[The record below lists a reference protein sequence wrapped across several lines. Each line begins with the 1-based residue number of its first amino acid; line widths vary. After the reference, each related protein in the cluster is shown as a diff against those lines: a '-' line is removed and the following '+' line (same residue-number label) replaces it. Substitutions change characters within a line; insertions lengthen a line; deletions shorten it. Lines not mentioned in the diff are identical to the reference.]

1 MHTFVDDLRY
11 AVRLL
16 LKNPVFTGIVVVTLA
31 LGIGL
36 NTAVFSVIDGLLLR
50 PLPGTRAPNEL
61 VQLYRTYR
69 GDVMFGSNSIPH
81 FVDVRD
87 RSRDTFTDVSL
98 WSFETMNL
106 AAGGRNERVLGEM
119 VSANHFSVLGAR
131 AALGRTFVPA
141 EDTGRRAHPVAVLS
155 WATWKGRFA
164 GDPGVIGRSFVLNG
178 RSYSIIGVAE
188 KEFRGPLPLVIPALW
203 VPLSQLEDI
212 RPGDGDR
219 FTERGNNSFNV
230 VARLKPG
237 VTLAQ
242 ANEHM
247 KALIAGLRAEHPD
260 DYDRSGINIVLQSD
274 AGIHP
279 TFKSAQVALSSVV
292 MAVVGV
298 LLLIA
303 CVNVANLFLARARDR
318 AREMAIRLSLGARRS
333 RLVQQLLTESLL
345 FAGASGLVGVG
356 LAWWVINLANRIRL
370 PLDVDFSADLQLSPL
385 VVAFAFG
392 VSLLTGLLFGLAPAL
407 QATNPSLIPALK
419 GEAPAGQSRSRAS
432 KGLVVAQMALSIVLL
447 VSAGLFLRDLQNA
460 TKVDKGFVA
469 ENLLIADLAP
479 GLQGYTRARSEDLYR
494 RLRDR
499 LTSLPNVKAVGYTA
513 NVPLGLS
520 ENDSYVEIPGY
531 TPSKNENMSLQ
542 VNQVTPGYFEA
553 MGIPMKEGRGFT
565 DRDDSTSVRVM
576 VVNEQ
581 MAKKYWAGASPIGRT
596 VKYGGKE
603 HTVVGV
609 VPTGKYQR
617 LGEPPTPFYYLAQA
631 QHWSEGMSIVIRTT
645 GDPEQVASA
654 LRSAA
659 AAFDETLPVSD
670 IRTMTKHLG
679 IALMPARL
687 AGAALGVFG
696 LLGLVLA
703 SIGMYGVMAY
713 TVSQRRREI
722 GIRMAIG
729 AAGRDVVGMIM
740 RQGLTLVVVGAAIG
754 IGGALA
760 ASRLLRGILYSPSV
774 VDPVTFAGV
783 PLLLTAVAALASWL
797 PARRASGVD
806 PLEAL
811 RRE

>member
-1 MHTFVDDLRY
+1 MHTLVDDLRY

-16 LKNPVFTGIVVVTLA
+16 LKNPVFTGVVVLTLA

-50 PLPGTRAPNEL
+50 PLPGARAANEL
-61 VQLYRTYR
+61 VQVYRTYR
-69 GDVMFGSNSIPH
+69 GDMLFGSNSIPH
-81 FVDVRD
+81 YRD
-87 RSRDTFTDVSL
+87 LRERSGDTFSGVSL
-98 WSFETMNL
+98 WTFETMNL
-106 AAGGRNERVLGEM
+106 GAGGRNERVLG
-119 VSANHFSVLGAR
+119 VIASANHFSVFGVN

-141 EDTGRRAHPVAVLS
+141 EDTGRGAHPVAVLS
-155 WATWKGRFA
+155 WSTWKGAFG
-164 GDPGVIGRSFVLNG
+164 GDPGIVGRTFVLNG
-178 RSYSIIGVAE
+178 RSYSVVGVAPQ
-188 KEFRGPLPLVIPALW
+188 EFRGALPLVIPALW
-203 VPLSQLEDI
+203 VPLTQFDDV
-212 RPGDGDR
+212 RPGSR
-219 FTERGNNSFNV
+219 EQYTARGSNSFSV
-230 VARLKPG
+230 IARLKPG

-247 KALIAGLRAEHPD
+247 KALIAGLRAEHPQ
-260 DYDRSGINIVLQSD
+260 DYDQSGINLVLQSE

-279 TFKSAQVALSSVV
+279 MFRSAQVALSSVV
-292 MAVVGV
+292 MAVVGM

-345 FAGASGLVGVG
+345 FAGASGLAGIG
-356 LAWWVINLANRIRL
+356 LAWWVIRLANRIRL
-370 PLDVDFSADLQLSPL
+370 PMSVDFSADLHLSPL
-385 VVAFAFG
+385 VIAFAFG
-392 VSLLTGLLFGLAPAL
+392 ISLVTGLLFGLAPAL
-407 QATNPSLIPALK
+407 QATKPSLIPALK

-460 TKVDKGFVA
+460 TTVDKGFVA

-479 GLQGYTRARSEDLYR
+479 GLQGYNRARSEELYR
-494 RLRDR
+494 RLRETLMSR
-499 LTSLPNVKAVGYTA
+499 PNVKAVGYTA
-513 NVPLGLS
+513 IVPLGLNES
-520 ENDSYVEIPGY
+520 DSDVEITGY
-531 TPSKNENMSLQ
+531 TPARNENMSLQ
-542 VNQVTPGYFEA
+542 VNWVTPGYFEA

-581 MAKKYWAGASPIGRT
+581 MATKYWAGASPIGRT

-631 QHWSEGMSIVIRTT
+631 QHWNEAMSVVIRTT
-645 GDPEQVASA
+645 GDPLAVAPA

-670 IRTMTKHLG
+670 IRTMTRHLG

-740 RQGLTLVVVGAAIG
+740 RQGLTLVLIGAAIG
-754 IGGALA
+754 IAGALG

-774 VDPVTFAGV
+774 IDPLTFAGV
-783 PLLLTAVAALASWL
+783 PLLLTAVAALASWM
-797 PARRASGVD
+797 PARRASAVD

-811 RRE
+811 RQE

>member
-1 MHTFVDDLRY
+1 MHTLVDDLRY

-16 LKNPVFTGIVVVTLA
+16 LKNPVFTGIVVLTLA

-61 VQLYRTYR
+61 VQMYRTYR
-69 GDVMFGSNSIPH
+69 GGMMFGSNSIPH
-81 FVDVRD
+81 YLDVRE
-87 RSRDTFTDVSL
+87 RSRDTFSDVSL
-98 WSFETMNL
+98 WTFETMNV
-106 AAGGRNERVLGEM
+106 AAGGRNERVLG
-119 VSANHFSVLGAR
+119 VIASANHFSVLGVN

-141 EDTGRRAHPVAVLS
+141 EDTGRGAHPVAVLS
-155 WATWKGRFA
+155 WSTWKGAFG
-164 GDPGVIGRSFVLNG
+164 GDPGIVGRTILLNG
-178 RSYSIIGVAE
+178 RSYSVVGVAPQ
-188 KEFRGPLPLVIPALW
+188 EFRGALPLVIPALW
-203 VPLSQLEDI
+203 VPLTQFDDV
-212 RPGDGDR
+212 RPGSR
-219 FTERGNNSFNV
+219 EQVTERGSNSFSAI
-230 VARLKPG
+230 ARLKPG

-247 KALIAGLRAEHPD
+247 KALIGGLRAEHPR
-260 DYDRSGINIVLQSD
+260 DYDGSGINLVLQSD

-279 TFKSAQVALSSVV
+279 EFRSAQVALSSVV

-345 FAGASGLVGVG
+345 FAGASGLAGIG
-356 LAWWVINLANRIRL
+356 LAWWVIRLANRIRL
-370 PLDVDFSADLQLSPL
+370 PVSVDFNAGLQLSPL
-385 VVAFAFG
+385 VIAFAFG
-392 VSLLTGLLFGLAPAL
+392 VSLVTGLLFGLAPAL

-460 TKVDKGFVA
+460 TTVDKGFVE

-479 GLQGYTRARSEDLYR
+479 ELQGYDRARSEELYR
-494 RLRDR
+494 RLRETLMTR
-499 LTSLPNVKAVGYTA
+499 PNVRAVGYTA
-513 NVPLGLS
+513 IVPLGLS
-520 ENDSYVEIPGY
+520 ESDSYVEVAGY
-531 TPSKNENMSLQ
+531 TPARNENMSLEL
-542 VNQVTPGYFEA
+542 NWVTPGYFEA
-553 MGIPMKEGRGFT
+553 MGITMKEGRGFT

-581 MAKKYWAGASPIGRT
+581 MAKKYWAGTSPIGRT
-596 VKYGGKE
+596 VKYGGQE

-609 VPTGKYQR
+609 VPTGKYRR

-631 QHWSEGMSIVIRTT
+631 QHWNRGMSIVIRTA
-645 GDPEQVASA
+645 GDPLAVAPA
-654 LRSAA
+654 LRSAVT
-659 AAFDETLPVSD
+659 AFDETLPVSD
-670 IRTMTKHLG
+670 IRTMTRHLG

-740 RQGLTLVVVGAAIG
+740 RQGLTLVIIGAAIG
-754 IGGALA
+754 IGGALG

-774 VDPVTFAGV
+774 IDPLTFAGV

>member
-1 MHTFVDDLRY
+1 MRTILDDIRY
-11 AVRLL
+11 AMRVLV
-16 LKNPVFTGIVVVTLA
+16 KNPMFTGVVVLTLA

-69 GDVMFGSNSIPH
+69 GERFGSNSIAH
-81 FVDVRD
+81 FLDVRE
-87 RSRDTFTDVSL
+87 RSGNTFSGVTL
-98 WSFETMNL
+98 WTFETMNL
-106 AAGGRNERVLGEM
+106 ATGGRNERVLG
-119 VSANHFSVLGAR
+119 VIASADHFSVLGVN

-141 EDTGRRAHPVAVLS
+141 EDTGRGAHPVAVLS
-155 WATWKGRFA
+155 WSTWKGAFG
-164 GDPGVIGRSFVLNG
+164 GDPKIVGRSIILNG
-178 RSYSIIGVAE
+178 RSYSVIGVAPP
-188 KEFRGPLPLVIPALW
+188 EFRGALPLVIPALW
-203 VPLSQLEDI
+203 VPLSQFDDI
-212 RPGDGDR
+212 RPGQRDAY
-219 FTERGNNSFNV
+219 TSRGNNSFNA

-242 ANEHM
+242 ANAQM
-247 KALIAGLRAEHPD
+247 KALIAGLRAEHPE
-260 DYDRSGINIVLQSD
+260 DYEQSEINIVLQSE

-318 AREMAIRLSLGARRS
+318 AREMAIRLSLGAKRS

-345 FAGASGLVGVG
+345 FAGLSGLAGVG
-356 LAWWVINLANRIRL
+356 LAWWVIKLANRIQL
-370 PLDVDFSADLQLSPL
+370 PLAVDFSADLHLSPL
-385 VVAFAFG
+385 VVGFAFG

-432 KGLVVAQMALSIVLL
+432 KGLVIAQMALSIVLL
-447 VSAGLFLRDLQNA
+447 VSAGLFLRDLQNV
-460 TKVDKGFVA
+460 TTVDKGFVA

-479 GLQGYTRARSEDLYR
+479 GLQGYNRARSEEFYR
-494 RLRDR
+494 RLRER
-499 LTSLPNVKAVGYTA
+499 LTSDPNVKAVGFID

-531 TPSKNENMSLQ
+531 TPAKNENMSLQ
-542 VNQVTPGYFEA
+542 TTRITPGYFEA
-553 MGIPMKEGRGFT
+553 MGIPLKQGRGFT
-565 DRDDSTSVRVM
+565 EQDDSASVRVM

-581 MAKKYWAGASPIGRT
+581 MAKKYWAGTSPIGKT

-617 LGEPPTPFYYLAQA
+617 LGEPATPFYYLAQA

-645 GDPEQVASA
+645 GDPQVVAPV

-659 AAFDETLPVSD
+659 SSFDETLPVSD
-670 IRTMTKHLG
+670 IRTMTRHLG

-703 SIGMYGVMAY
+703 SVGMYGVMAY

-729 AAGRDVVGMIM
+729 AAGGDVVGMIM
-740 RQGLTLVVVGAAIG
+740 KQGLSLVIVGAAIG
-754 IGGALA
+754 IGGALT

-774 VDPVTFAGV
+774 IDPMTFAGV
-783 PLLLTAVAALASWL
+783 PLLLTAVAALASWV
-797 PARRASGVD
+797 PARRASGVN

>member
-1 MHTFVDDLRY
+1 MHTLVDDLRY

-16 LKNPVFTGIVVVTLA
+16 LKNPVFTGIVVLTLA

-61 VQLYRTYR
+61 VQMYRTYR
-69 GDVMFGSNSIPH
+69 GGMMFGSNSIPH
-81 FVDVRD
+81 YLDVRE
-87 RSRDTFTDVSL
+87 RSRDTFSDVSL
-98 WSFETMNL
+98 WTFETMNV
-106 AAGGRNERVLGEM
+106 AAGGRNERVLG
-119 VSANHFSVLGAR
+119 VIASANHFSVLGVN

-141 EDTGRRAHPVAVLS
+141 EDTGRGAHPVAVLS
-155 WATWKGRFA
+155 WSTWKGAFG
-164 GDPGVIGRSFVLNG
+164 GDPGIVGRTILLNG
-178 RSYSIIGVAE
+178 RSYSVVGVAPQ
-188 KEFRGPLPLVIPALW
+188 EFRGALPLVIPALW
-203 VPLSQLEDI
+203 VPLTQFDDV
-212 RPGDGDR
+212 RPGSR
-219 FTERGNNSFNV
+219 EQVTERGSNSFSA

-247 KALIAGLRAEHPD
+247 KALIGGLRAEHPR
-260 DYDRSGINIVLQSD
+260 DYDGSGINLVLQSD

-279 TFKSAQVALSSVV
+279 EFRSAQVALSSVV

-345 FAGASGLVGVG
+345 FAGASGLAGIG
-356 LAWWVINLANRIRL
+356 LAWWVIRLANRIRL
-370 PLDVDFSADLQLSPL
+370 PVSVDFNAGLQLSPL
-385 VVAFAFG
+385 VIAFAFG
-392 VSLLTGLLFGLAPAL
+392 VSLVTGLLFGLAPAL

-460 TKVDKGFVA
+460 TTVDKGFVE

-479 GLQGYTRARSEDLYR
+479 ELQGYDRARSEELYR
-494 RLRDR
+494 RLRETLMTR
-499 LTSLPNVKAVGYTA
+499 PNVRAVGYTA
-513 NVPLGLS
+513 IVPLGLS
-520 ENDSYVEIPGY
+520 ESDSYVEVAGY
-531 TPSKNENMSLQ
+531 TPARNENMSLEL
-542 VNQVTPGYFEA
+542 NWVTPGYFEA
-553 MGIPMKEGRGFT
+553 MGITMKEGRGFT

-581 MAKKYWAGASPIGRT
+581 MAKKYWAGTSPIGRT
-596 VKYGGKE
+596 VKYGGQE

-609 VPTGKYQR
+609 VPTGKYRR

-631 QHWSEGMSIVIRTT
+631 QHWNRGMSIVIRTA
-645 GDPEQVASA
+645 GDPLAVAPA
-654 LRSAA
+654 LRSAVT
-659 AAFDETLPVSD
+659 AFDETLPVSD
-670 IRTMTKHLG
+670 IRTMTRHLG

-740 RQGLTLVVVGAAIG
+740 RQGLTLVIIGAAIG
-754 IGGALA
+754 IGGALG

-774 VDPVTFAGV
+774 IDPLTFAGV

>member
-1 MHTFVDDLRY
+1 M
-11 AVRLL
+11 
-16 LKNPVFTGIVVVTLA
+16 
-31 LGIGL
+31 
-36 NTAVFSVIDGLLLR
+36 
-50 PLPGTRAPNEL
+50 
-61 VQLYRTYR
+61 
-69 GDVMFGSNSIPH
+69 
-81 FVDVRD
+81 
-87 RSRDTFTDVSL
+87 
-98 WSFETMNL
+98 
-106 AAGGRNERVLGEM
+106 
-119 VSANHFSVLGAR
+119 
-131 AALGRTFVPA
+131 
-141 EDTGRRAHPVAVLS
+141 
-155 WATWKGRFA
+155 
-164 GDPGVIGRSFVLNG
+164 
-178 RSYSIIGVAE
+178 
-188 KEFRGPLPLVIPALW
+188 
-203 VPLSQLEDI
+203 
-212 RPGDGDR
+212 
-219 FTERGNNSFNV
+219 
-230 VARLKPG
+230 
-237 VTLAQ
+237 
-242 ANEHM
+242 
-247 KALIAGLRAEHPD
+247 
-260 DYDRSGINIVLQSD
+260 
-274 AGIHP
+274 
-279 TFKSAQVALSSVV
+279 
-292 MAVVGV
+292 
-298 LLLIA
+298 
-303 CVNVANLFLARARDR
+303 
-318 AREMAIRLSLGARRS
+318 
-333 RLVQQLLTESLL
+333 
-345 FAGASGLVGVG
+345 
-356 LAWWVINLANRIRL
+356 
-370 PLDVDFSADLQLSPL
+370 
-385 VVAFAFG
+385 
-392 VSLLTGLLFGLAPAL
+392 
-407 QATNPSLIPALK
+407 
-419 GEAPAGQSRSRAS
+419 
-432 KGLVVAQMALSIVLL
+432 
-447 VSAGLFLRDLQNA
+447 
-460 TKVDKGFVA
+460 
-469 ENLLIADLAP
+469 
-479 GLQGYTRARSEDLYR
+479 
-494 RLRDR
+494 
-499 LTSLPNVKAVGYTA
+499 
-513 NVPLGLS
+513 
-520 ENDSYVEIPGY
+520 
-531 TPSKNENMSLQ
+531 
-542 VNQVTPGYFEA
+542 TPGYFEA

-576 VVNEQ
+576 VVTEQ

-659 AAFDETLPVSD
+659 AAFDETLQVSD

-729 AAGRDVVGMIM
+729 AAGRDVVGLIM